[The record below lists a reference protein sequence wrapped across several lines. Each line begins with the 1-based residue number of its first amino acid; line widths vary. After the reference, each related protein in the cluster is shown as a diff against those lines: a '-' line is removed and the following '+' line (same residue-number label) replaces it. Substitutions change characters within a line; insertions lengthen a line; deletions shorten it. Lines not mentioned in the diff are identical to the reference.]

1 MSRVDRFHNDV
12 DSQINEDHLAETEEI
27 SQKRQRSEPH
37 ERNFVR
43 RALRQGVPT
52 KDIEV
57 RLPTT
62 TEFHR
67 LNPERD
73 PTSYVRGLIDGEAS
87 SLRNADLTDAPTAYP
102 GATANSSI
110 TRTHVASEERAVQS
124 EAIARRYIQDNFEAA
139 DWLAV
144 LVRNHET
151 GETVQ
156 RITTARKIASHEFQS
171 WLPQECTWVRHLPEF
186 EHTEGACPRSHQIR
200 REGNPPSISRPGRGR
215 SAEARSDL

>member
-1 MSRVDRFHNDV
+1 VSPVDRFPNDV

-27 SQKRQRSEPH
+27 SQQRQRSEPH

-87 SLRNADLTDAPTAYP
+87 SYETRISQTRRRPIRVPPPTAPSSVPTLPARNAQC
-102 GATANSSI
+102 N
-110 TRTHVASEERAVQS
+110 
-124 EAIARRYIQDNFEAA
+124 
-139 DWLAV
+139 
-144 LVRNHET
+144 
-151 GETVQ
+151 
-156 RITTARKIASHEFQS
+156 
-171 WLPQECTWVRHLPEF
+171 
-186 EHTEGACPRSHQIR
+186 PR
-200 REGNPPSISRPGRGR
+200 
-215 SAEARSDL
+215 L